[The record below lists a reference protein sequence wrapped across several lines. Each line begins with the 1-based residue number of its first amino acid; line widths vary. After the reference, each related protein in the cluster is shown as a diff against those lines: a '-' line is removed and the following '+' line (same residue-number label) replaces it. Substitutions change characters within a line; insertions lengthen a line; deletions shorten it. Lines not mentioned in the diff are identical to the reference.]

1 MSDKYNI
8 DWYSMSDKAI
18 LQEIAVFIKET
29 RLKKNYTQ
37 NELAVKAG
45 IHRITLSEFEH
56 GLRGSL
62 TTLIQLLRALN
73 ELETLEVFKISN
85 TISPLQMA
93 KLEAKQRKRAS
104 TPRSSKLKSKKTV
117 PLTKAKKK

>member
-1 MSDKYNI
+1 MLEKYNI
-8 DWYSMSDKAI
+8 DWYSLSDRAI
-18 LQEIAVFIKET
+18 LKEIGLFIKET

-45 IHRITLSEFEH
+45 IHRITLSEFEN

-62 TTLIQLLRALN
+62 TSFIQLLRALN
-73 ELETLEVFKISN
+73 ELEKLDVFKISN
-85 TISPLQMA
+85 VISPLQMA

-104 TPRSSKLKSKKTV
+104 VKRNVKPKNKKKLS
-117 PLTKAKKK
+117 LTKTKKK